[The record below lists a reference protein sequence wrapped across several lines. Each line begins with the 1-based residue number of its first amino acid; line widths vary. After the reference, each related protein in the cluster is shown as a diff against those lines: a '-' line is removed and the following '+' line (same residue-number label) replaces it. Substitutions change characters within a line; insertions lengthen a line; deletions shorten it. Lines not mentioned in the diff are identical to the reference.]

1 MLEEQHTQRICTPA
15 WSAQA
20 VTTNKRA
27 VDKHAARVLTLLLL
41 ALGWG
46 ASVGAA
52 SAQRPFVV
60 HDPFYRN
67 ETAQRA
73 FYDGFALSGEVAYRP
88 AGALQEER
96 GLSLG
101 IDPLG
106 FSFRFDYELASSLDL
121 SVLLDATGGRTERTL
136 TMSWVVLTY
145 YEYAD
150 GADHSLRLAVD
161 PRPDGLTGFPQT
173 DVAFVTSVPMSL
185 RVATDIALGA
195 RRVRTGYEQWV
206 RMDETAASASPAASA
221 VTMAA
226 AGLPPGVEAVY
237 THVLGW
243 EAHMMNSY
251 KWQLDPAGSNV
262 FFTMLA
268 EAGEYKLLETAPED
282 APEVATERS
291 EPRLTT
297 AYQAGVFWLRSGFEY
312 SRPGYQIA
320 PFVSIPVGQWASE
333 DDEALRARL
342 NAGLRLMIR

>member
-1 MLEEQHTQRICTPA
+1 MFRGQHTQRTCQPA
-15 WSAQA
+15 QR
-20 VTTNKRA
+20 TRA
-27 VDKHAARVLTLLLL
+27 RLARVFALLLL

-46 ASVGAA
+46 AGADFA

-60 HDPFYRN
+60 HDPFYRS
-67 ETAQRA
+67 ETAQRS

-88 AGALQEER
+88 AGALQKETAPNP
-96 GLSLG
+96 G

-106 FSFRFDYELASSLDL
+106 FSFRFDYELTSSLDL
-121 SVLLDATGGRTERTL
+121 SALLDAAGGRTGRTL

-173 DVAFVTSVPMSL
+173 DAAFVTSAPLSL
-185 RVATDIALGA
+185 NVATDVAVGV

-206 RMDETAASASPAASA
+206 RTDEAAALTATPPASSA
-221 VTMAA
+221 VAMAA
-226 AGLPPGVEAVY
+226 PGPPPGVEVVY

-251 KWQLDPAGSNV
+251 KWQVDPAGSNV

-268 EAGEYKLLETAPED
+268 EGGEYKLLETAPED
-282 APEVATERS
+282 APDVAGSEKN

-297 AYQAGVFWLRSGFEY
+297 TYQSGVFWVRSGFEY
-312 SRPGYQIA
+312 SRPSYQIA